1 MGAFLEAK
9 KKQEAATSKQ
19 QLNKKHGLGDT
30 LKIWGKKK
38 KSLEAAVTELN
49 TSVDTY
55 AEKAEAST
63 SDIMWV
69 IQFEEDS

>member
-1 MGAFLEAK
+1 MASETRWKFE
-9 KKQEAATSKQ
+9 E
-19 QLNKKHGLGDT
+19 
-30 LKIWGKKK
+30 KKK